1 MFKGAIW
8 GRQIGNPGLNDI
20 GGHTSADM
28 GSYTELTV
36 AGYPLVTSKSE
47 VVPEVVT
54 IFRETDRRV
63 FTRRVSDRN
72 PLVWGAPD
80 PDNQEFETAIEYSCQ
95 AHQAID
101 RLDVMGFS
109 IRRVRESFEARRQL
123 KLDELESRAKHYVTP
138 DILVRLWN
146 DQKNVLKAV
155 TFDNYADAFAKIIA
169 GGLMP
174 NRFKDHKK
182 EGLDPIIKY
191 ILHQNDDLFGF
202 YRDERLLLRLA
213 CNLVGSET
221 RVVQGHHGTC
231 WRRVLR

>member
-1 MFKGAIW
+1 
-8 GRQIGNPGLNDI
+8 
-20 GGHTSADM
+20 M

-80 PDNQEFETAIEYSCQ
+80 PDNQEIETAIEYSCP

-109 IRRVRESFEARRQL
+109 IRRVRESFEA
-123 KLDELESRAKHYVTP
+123 S
-138 DILVRLWN
+138 
-146 DQKNVLKAV
+146 
-155 TFDNYADAFAKIIA
+155 
-169 GGLMP
+169 
-174 NRFKDHKK
+174 
-182 EGLDPIIKY
+182 
-191 ILHQNDDLFGF
+191 
-202 YRDERLLLRLA
+202 RLLKKSVEWDRQIDP
-213 CNLVGSET
+213 G
-221 RVVQGHHGTC
+221 
-231 WRRVLR
+231 VLPCSQYC